1 MVFKCCPHAVHK
13 GSHGVHM
20 LKRYKSEPS
29 ARSHP
34 QHTHSNN
41 NMKASLALS
50 LLSLASTAF
59 ASAKVEEA
67 EKPADPNNATPLVG
81 QVPRQTTASDE
92 LLDRSNEAKFKLR
105 FLLDHNLVKDGK
117 DPLTMN
123 VADYDKQLDE
133 MVKTLTGDKLKE
145 AVEKT
150 ATIIDEKYNDL
161 FNIIGRVKLS
171 DIVSN
176 EWESIRKLAADA
188 GKYKK
193 YMELVARKDG
203 PTQPTA
209 EEIME
214 VLNMKPSPAI
224 ENSKTS
230 YLYFLTKH
238 EKFELNESDKTI
250 LKNQLLHFF
259 EKLAFAKSLGEAELA
274 KILTENKLPVSDKNT
289 NILTLATKVESKDF
303 FDIRAKVNNPAKD
316 AAENNDQNSKNTA
329 EASGSE
335 SMFTGKM
342 IAIISVS
349 VLALAIV
356 GYFVIKRLGASDAE
370 DHLDV

>member
-1 MVFKCCPHAVHK
+1 
-13 GSHGVHM
+13 
-20 LKRYKSEPS
+20 
-29 ARSHP
+29 
-34 QHTHSNN
+34 
-41 NMKASLALS
+41 MKASLALS